1 VSEPSRVAWW
11 AWWLLL
17 AGVTVNS
24 SAWCLM
30 WARDSGS
37 VLGGIA
43 FGATL
48 VVLFALAGAPFVVP
62 RTHDHGS

>member
-1 VSEPSRVAWW
+1 MNEPNRVAWW

-62 RTHDHGS
+62 RTHDHDT